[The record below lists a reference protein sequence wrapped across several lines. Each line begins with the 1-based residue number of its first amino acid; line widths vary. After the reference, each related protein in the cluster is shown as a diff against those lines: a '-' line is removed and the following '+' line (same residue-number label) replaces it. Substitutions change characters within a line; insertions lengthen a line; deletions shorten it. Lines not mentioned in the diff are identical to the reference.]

1 MITCRPY
8 ILSARYFFIR
18 CTVQAPVLGLS
29 QLTRCAPTF
38 EDGYESFLEFSGI
51 LGSMESVDA
60 SPCPSVCPATV
71 YVPGTGAAGV
81 SSVIGLCSA
90 LFCGFCRDPL
100 SKEYNPPFC
109 CRQGNGSL
117 AMEFCKK
124 DFSGLC

>member
-8 ILSARYFFIR
+8 ILSARYFFNR
-18 CTVQAPVLGLS
+18 CTVQVPVLGLS
-29 QLTRCAPTF
+29 QLTRCASTF

-51 LGSMESVDA
+51 LGSVESVDA

-71 YVPGTGAAGV
+71 YVLGTGAGV
-81 SSVIGLCSA
+81 SSVIELCPA

-109 CRQGNGSL
+109 HRQGNVSL
-117 AMEFCKK
+117 AMEFCK